1 MIGDKL
7 ICRIRHYRPH
17 PDGMSDTKAEPE
29 HLVKLL
35 AAISGGDQR
44 AFAQLYA
51 ATSSH
56 LFGLLLRILRRR
68 DWAEEALQ
76 DSFLKVWQKAETY
89 APEKGAPLTWLM
101 TVARYRALDLLR
113 MKRPEVEMPDEAD
126 TPPMLLADLAES
138 PEDRAVEREGLGRL
152 KDCMKGLQ
160 DEQKRTVLLAYYEG
174 YTHQEL
180 ARSMNAPLGT
190 VKSWVRR
197 GLARLR
203 ECLEYEQSK

>member
-1 MIGDKL
+1 
-7 ICRIRHYRPH
+7 
-17 PDGMSDTKAEPE
+17 MSDTKAEPE

-152 KDCMKGLQ
+152 KGCMEGLQ

>member
-1 MIGDKL
+1 
-7 ICRIRHYRPH
+7 
-17 PDGMSDTKAEPE
+17 
-29 HLVKLL
+29 
-35 AAISGGDQR
+35 
-44 AFAQLYA
+44 
-51 ATSSH
+51 
-56 LFGLLLRILRRR
+56 
-68 DWAEEALQ
+68 
-76 DSFLKVWQKAETY
+76 
-89 APEKGAPLTWLM
+89 
-101 TVARYRALDLLR
+101 
-113 MKRPEVEMPDEAD
+113 MPDEAD

-152 KDCMKGLQ
+152 KGCMEGLQ

-203 ECLEYEQSK
+203 ECLENEQSK